1 MDLREGEQIMKVYHH
16 HPTPFVFDVMKVIL
30 GTFPFFLMIFL
41 FESVLSTKWY
51 ILLHL
56 MIFALFALIIVY
68 VALIYWLDKLII
80 TNHRII
86 YIDWKY
92 LTVRDESEALL
103 NDIQDI
109 QTEEKGILSTFA
121 IFDYGLL
128 RLDTASSYITIEFF
142 QAPDPEGI
150 RKFIYHVKGLS

>member
-1 MDLREGEQIMKVYHH
+1 
-16 HPTPFVFDVMKVIL
+16 
-30 GTFPFFLMIFL
+30 
-41 FESVLSTKWY
+41 
-51 ILLHL
+51 